1 MPRFFFFLVT
11 LISINSYAQDKTSYT
26 AYNKLVEVA
35 GTNYVMAFVQNL
47 GKVAEEGRSLLFI
60 ETKSGENREVS
71 FPKNSY
77 LEKVEQIKLDTPGI
91 NLFIVVGRTV
101 NLNSNKTIDWNDPRQ
116 IFVLSVDGKEKTQIT
131 EDRYFASSWVINR
144 QTGMIVITG
153 HYDSNNNGKYD
164 KTDKAEVMVYDLKAM
179 KTNVRISDR

>member
-1 MPRFFFFLVT
+1 MQRLTSLLLLLV
-11 LISINSYAQDKTSYT
+11 SFSSYGQDKTSYF
-26 AYNKLVEVA
+26 AYNKLVEVL
-35 GTNYVMAFVQNL
+35 GTNYVLAQVDNYGKMAEN
-47 GKVAEEGRSLLFI
+47 GRSLLFI

-71 FPKNSY
+71 FPKDSY
-77 LEKVEQIKLDTPGI
+77 LEKVEQIKLDTLDI
-91 NLFIVVGRTV
+91 NKFIVVGRTI

-144 QTGMIVITG
+144 QTGTIVITG

-164 KTDKAEVMVYDLKAM
+164 RTDKGEVMVYDLKAM
-179 KTNVRISDR
+179 KATMKISD